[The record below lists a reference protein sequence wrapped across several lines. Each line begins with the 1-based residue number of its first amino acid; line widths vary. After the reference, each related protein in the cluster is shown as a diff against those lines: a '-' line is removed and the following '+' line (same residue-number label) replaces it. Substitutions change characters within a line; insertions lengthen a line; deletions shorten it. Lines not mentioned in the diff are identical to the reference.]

1 MGERYGVYFLHFCFS
16 LSSATFVDLLLLV
29 DACDHFDVPACS
41 FSCWSFSECNATVS
55 GYVQFFFKKKM
66 FGGRYVVIRGPP
78 KDIYI
83 VLVLKF
89 FSTYY

>member
-16 LSSATFVDLLLLV
+16 LSSTTFVDLLLLV

-55 GYVQFFFKKKM
+55 GYVQFFF
-66 FGGRYVVIRGPP
+66 
-78 KDIYI
+78 
-83 VLVLKF
+83 LKNVWWKICGD
-89 FSTYY
+89 

>member
-1 MGERYGVYFLHFCFS
+1 MHVIILMCLHVPFLVGRF
-16 LSSATFVDLLLLV
+16 L
-29 DACDHFDVPACS
+29 
-41 FSCWSFSECNATVS
+41 NAMQQS
-55 GYVQFFFKKKM
+55 QAMFNFFFLKM